1 MRNTAKAAQYLFSLI
16 EAMEILSCCSQHLWL
31 RRLFKKWFLFNEVE
45 EFSADE
51 IDDESDGD
59 EDEDEQEDGNGDGH
73 GDDSP
78 PQYSSIETICSPG
91 KKI

>member
-1 MRNTAKAAQYLFSLI
+1 MRNTGKAAQYLFSLI

-59 EDEDEQEDGNGDGH
+59 EDEDDRRMSVKKGYGDGL
-73 GDDSP
+73 GFNV
-78 PQYSSIETICSPG
+78 
-91 KKI
+91 